1 MDVYGLKNYIINK
14 PEYIEVI
21 LEKTG
26 FHNIEENARKHEYRC
41 AREEGRNPTS
51 IRVDKLTLG
60 SICFS
65 TNFKGNLI
73 TLVQSKLH
81 TNFPQTIRKIAEI
94 VGFKSEEQFK
104 EYSPPFGG
112 YYKNIAK
119 LKSDD
124 YLDLEVYPDDI
135 LLQYESVANLLFYQ
149 DGILPTTQNKFN
161 IGYDSVTGRITVPW
175 YSFDGQLVGVM
186 GRLNK
191 KDCSEDEMK
200 WFPLIKFPKSK
211 TLYGYTENYNTIVEK
226 KFVMLGESEKFP
238 LQLNSKGFNVGL
250 GLGGSF
256 LSGIQADHIKSLFPD
271 KIIVAMDEGLEEGH
285 SREIAE
291 KLKSDKFYKNEVG
304 YVLDKNNL
312 YLPKGSKLAP
322 SDLNK
327 KDLSKLIHNCVTW
340 I

>member
-1 MDVYGLKNYIINK
+1 MDVYSLKNYIINK
-14 PEYIEVI
+14 PEYIETL
-21 LEKTG
+21 LEEVG

-60 SICFS
+60 VVCFS
-65 TNFKGNLI
+65 TNFKGDLI
-73 TLVQSKLH
+73 TLVRSKLH

-94 VGFKSEEQFK
+94 VGFKSVEQFK

-124 YLDLEVYPDDI
+124 YLDLEVYPDDT
-135 LLQYESVANLLFYQ
+135 LLQYESAANLLFYQ

-175 YSFDGQLVGVM
+175 YFTDGLIGVM

-191 KDCSEDEMK
+191 KDVGEDETK
-200 WFPLIKFPKSK
+200 WLPIIPFPKSK
-211 TLYGYTENYNTIVEK
+211 ALYGFVENYNSILEKGIVL
-226 KFVMLGESEKFP
+226 VGESEKHTQS
-238 LQLNSKGFNVGL
+238 LSSKGMDVGIS
-250 GLGGSF
+250 LGGSF
-256 LSGIQADHIKSLFPD
+256 MSEVQADHIKSLFPK
-271 KIIVAMDEGLEEGH
+271 KIILMLDEGLEEGH

-291 KLKSDKFYKNEVG
+291 KLKSDKYYKNEVG
-304 YVLDKNNL
+304 YVFDMNHDHLR
-312 YLPKGSKLAP
+312 KGSKLAP
-322 SDLNK
+322 ADLNK